1 MVPVFAAWT
10 LDAQSTSSWNDT
22 LGVAIDLWALAH
34 RGHVVVD
41 GITVVFSP
49 LLLTLGCVLAAC
61 FGARAA
67 FPDERLRAAD
77 LRAIML
83 AYVGGYVVAAQVLGI
98 VAVSYTHLTLPTIC
112 SV

>member
-41 GITVVFSP
+41 GITVQRYADRYGNGAIG
-49 LLLTLGCVLAAC
+49 TAGKGGNAA
-61 FGARAA
+61 
-67 FPDERLRAAD
+67 
-77 LRAIML
+77 
-83 AYVGGYVVAAQVLGI
+83 
-98 VAVSYTHLTLPTIC
+98 
-112 SV
+112 